1 MQYRIQLTRLLVV
14 KKALLIEQTVLRLY
28 GIAEPML
35 EILLTMDDVS
45 YIYVFYV
52 RKVDF
57 EISKLHLKA
66 MTNAY

>member
-45 YIYVFYV
+45 YIYFMLE
-52 RKVDF
+52 KL
-57 EISKLHLKA
+57 ISKLV
-66 MTNAY
+66 NFI